1 MTIPEFSSVED
12 LIRGR
17 VPLPLPEEIG
27 KLGGVTIKM
36 ASFDQDEYDALINL
50 LDKTFYKNSLASA
63 ASIVA
68 ENILP
73 IIDLIRVVKTNTKE
87 AFAGV
92 RAKGRQLTLE
102 LLTADVLPSVWGNA
116 NPANYEY
123 TISST
128 GSLDYIGSA
137 SSPVKVG
144 EEEGQIYLGF
154 IEPVPVPK
162 INKLAMNKN
171 GEPYPYLT
179 IDWSAKKDNIACLP
193 EPWIFPPESNYYIRV
208 SAYKTGDTEFTPIG
222 FRAVEGMSVL
232 EL

>member
-1 MTIPEFSSVED
+1 MAIPEFSSVED

-17 VPLPLPEEIG
+17 IPLPLPEETG
-27 KLGGVTIKM
+27 VLGGVRIKM
-36 ASFDQDEYDALINL
+36 AGFDQDEYDALINL
-50 LDKTFYKNSLASA
+50 LDKMFYKNSLASA

-68 ENILP
+68 ENILS

-87 AFAGV
+87 GFAGV

-102 LLTADVLPSVWGNA
+102 LITADSLPLVWGNTGVS
-116 NPANYEY
+116 NYEY
-123 TISST
+123 TISAT
-128 GSLDYIGSA
+128 GPLDYIGNA

-154 IEPVPVPK
+154 IEPVSDPK
-162 INKLAMNKN
+162 INKLSMSKN

-179 IDWSAKKDNIACLP
+179 IDWSAKEDNVACLP

-208 SAYKTGDTEFTPIG
+208 SAYKTGDTEFTPLA
-222 FRAVEGMSVL
+222 FRAVEGMNVL